1 MSRPTSRGRRTE
13 KRWASCAI
21 VCAGVI
27 IEFSVKAGYA
37 KVYLSPG
44 VEPEPLVVEEKY
56 LPMRVYSIYARIMR
70 QCRNSDVEVNKR
82 LSCALRRLADRQD
95 LHVPRS
101 ACGSTRYLVYASA
114 DRLVLATHDNR
125 P

>member
-70 QCRNSDVEVNKR
+70 QCRNSDLEVNKR
-82 LSCALRRLADRQD
+82 LPCVLRCMADRLD
-95 LHVPRS
+95 LRVSHG
-101 ACGSTRYLVYASA
+101 ACGSTSYLVYASA